1 MRNPNLSEDT
11 RDTNK
16 LLDYT
21 NERITQLQKSYGVL
35 NDCHHEL
42 ELKYTRMETQLSTL
56 FTIVKFFISPGVALM
71 ILIDLLKL
79 GKVI

>member
-1 MRNPNLSEDT
+1 LSEDV

-21 NERITQLQKSYGVL
+21 NERLTLLQKNFQIL

-42 ELKYTRMETQLSTL
+42 ELKYTRMETQLGTVVQ
-56 FTIVKFFISPGVALM
+56 IVKWFVSPGMALM
-71 ILIDLLKL
+71 IILELLKL

>member
-1 MRNPNLSEDT
+1 MSEGV

-21 NERITQLQKSYGVL
+21 NERLTMMQGNIQVL

-42 ELKYTRMETQLSTL
+42 ELKYTRMEAQLT
-56 FTIVKFFISPGVALM
+56 TVVQIVTWFISPGVAIM
-71 ILIDLLKL
+71 IILELLKL
-79 GKVI
+79 GGVI